1 LLGPAALRVV
11 RSHHRH
17 STSSFPRAVRRGN
30 RPSQSK
36 IPRSFVDRKEA
47 LAGNFMIV
55 SARAGVRLRAV
66 RNRRSAMSRLSMACA
81 AGAICVAAALGGGL
95 KIGVFAQTT
104 GFPDPNLTEG
114 CPAEGGGTTTS
125 KARCGGVSPLIPM
138 QSAEA
143 VHMGLVWKKGSDAP
157 KLLYHARF
165 PEYIPNDMADPAL
178 TDLAIARGALTTAG
192 NQFNTTLRDVLHGF
206 DPFLALGAARSA
218 DDSFQR
224 LVYGGYLMRQGL
236 SQSVP
241 TRIKANRTMERQLL
255 FDINNADAFKN
266 TGKFHTA
273 VLDEADFALNRAAF
287 AENGFSKNMFYN
299 TYCNARV
306 TLADGKVCVFGGH
319 DMQSDNGL
327 YKVQVFDPET
337 EAWRLRRKPCTLANW
352 KADPFGKTVFA
363 NNPDAQFFPGCDP
376 RDQQST
382 QPSEPS
388 DQRYARWY
396 PSAAP
401 LPNGMVLVLGG
412 FDQDGTVAPDLDRA
426 AKGRLNQLQSDT
438 AFTASRVNIVVPEVY
453 DPVTDRNIALENAR
467 MAFPLYPQMEVVQT
481 GPGRNDWK
489 VCTYDGEMN
498 FGEEFTP
505 QSAYRNAQGVR
516 QMGGARFGVGGG
528 TPDFTD
534 GNTWCLDVVA
544 AMNDPAREIPAKNH
558 WTFIDKGAEVRPYC
572 CSTASLI
579 ELDKN
584 GRTLS
589 HKWFMISGQDAAGRQ
604 TGTVEVIEFTDPMPK
619 WKTVGAIQQPL
630 ATTKVALL
638 PDGSVLIGQGVN
650 RAANGCN
657 IPLPGGTTRP
667 CTFSER
673 EGHYFQLMDPATASV
688 RRLARTTV
696 SRGLHGTAT
705 LLPDATVFFA
715 GENREALVR
724 PDDPSFPITS
734 SFAGV
739 LPRGDPDLGVPVG
752 QIFSPPYL
760 FKEDGTKARRPVI
773 RDAPR
778 VIEYH
783 DHFDI
788 EVSGSGAPLA
798 SVAILRSDHNTHSLT
813 AGDRYVKLAFRQKD
827 DDSRKSEVRVFAPR
841 FAGQAVPGIYMLF
854 VVDKNGVPSMG
865 RQVRLMPETR
875 RRDRDDDRD
884 DKVRK

>member
-1 LLGPAALRVV
+1 M
-11 RSHHRH
+11 
-17 STSSFPRAVRRGN
+17 
-30 RPSQSK
+30 
-36 IPRSFVDRKEA
+36 RKVG
-47 LAGNFMIV
+47 LV
-55 SARAGVRLRAV
+55 
-66 RNRRSAMSRLSMACA
+66 CA
-81 AGAICVAAALGGGL
+81 IGIICVATWPALSPRYS
-95 KIGVFAQTT
+95 VSAQSS
-104 GFPDPNLTEG
+104 FPDPNLTEG
-114 CPAEGGGTTTS
+114 CPTEDGGTTTS
-125 KARCGGVSPLIPM
+125 PARCGKVSPFIPM

-143 VHMGLVWKKGSDAP
+143 VHMGLVWKKNSDHP

-165 PEYIPNDMADPAL
+165 PEYTPNDMADPAL
-178 TDLAIARGALTTAG
+178 VDRAIERGALTTAG
-192 NQFNTTLRDVLHGF
+192 NQFNATLRDVLHGF
-206 DPFLALGAARSA
+206 DPFLGLGLARSA

-224 LVYGGYLMRQGL
+224 LTYGGYLMRQGL

-255 FDINNADAFKN
+255 FDINHPDAFKT

-273 VLDEADFALNRAAF
+273 LLDEDDFAMNRAAF
-287 AENGFSKNMFYN
+287 AENGYSKNMFYN

-337 EAWRLRRKPCTLANW
+337 ETWRRRREPCTLSNW
-352 KADPFGKTVFA
+352 KMDPFGKALFA
-363 NNPDAQFFPGCDP
+363 RDPSAQFYPGCDP

-412 FDQDGTVAPDLDRA
+412 FDQDGTIGPDPDRV
-426 AKGRLNQLQSDT
+426 AKGRQNRTQTDT

-498 FGEEFTP
+498 YGPEGP
-505 QSAYRNAQGVR
+505 PSYRNAGGDE

-528 TPDFTD
+528 TPDFKD
-534 GNTWCLDVVA
+534 GNTWCLDVLG
-544 AMNDPAREIPAKNH
+544 AMKDPAREIPAKNH
-558 WTFIDKGAEVRPYC
+558 WTFIDRGSEVRPYC
-572 CSTASLI
+572 CSTASLVEI
-579 ELDKN
+579 GAN
-584 GRTLS
+584 GQTVS

-604 TGTVEVIEFTDPMPK
+604 TGTVEVIEFTDTAPR
-619 WKTVGAIQQPL
+619 WRTVGSIQQPL

-638 PDGSVLIGQGVN
+638 PDGNVLIGQGVN
-650 RAANGCN
+650 RAVNGCN
-657 IPLPGGTTRP
+657 IPLADGTTRP
-667 CTFSER
+667 CTFAER
-673 EGHYFQLMDPATASV
+673 EGHYFQLMDPTTASV

-705 LLPDATVFFA
+705 VLPDATVFFA

-724 PDDPSFPITS
+724 PDDPFFPLTS
-734 SFAGV
+734 SYAGV
-739 LPRGDPDLGVPVG
+739 LPRGDPDIGVPVG
-752 QIFSPPYL
+752 QIFYPPYL
-760 FKEDGTKARRPVI
+760 FTPSGAMAPRPVI
-773 RDAPR
+773 EDAPR
-778 VIEYH
+778 VIDYRG
-783 DHFDI
+783 HFDI
-788 EVSGSGAPLA
+788 EVSGSPKDIA

-813 AGDRYVKLAFRQKD
+813 AGDRYVKLAFRQKGD
-827 DDSRKSEVRVFAPR
+827 DRKGELRVIAPKLP
-841 FAGQAVPGIYMLF
+841 AQAVPGVYMLF
-854 VVDKNGVPSMG
+854 VVDRNGVPSMG
-865 RQVRLMPETR
+865 KQVRLLPDNRGEGS
-875 RRDRDDDRD
+875 DS
-884 DKVRK
+884 K